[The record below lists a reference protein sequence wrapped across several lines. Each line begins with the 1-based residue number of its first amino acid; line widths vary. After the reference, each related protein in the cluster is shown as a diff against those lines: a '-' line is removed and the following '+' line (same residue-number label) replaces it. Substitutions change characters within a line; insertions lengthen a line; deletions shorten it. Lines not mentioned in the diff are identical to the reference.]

1 MFPRF
6 SKVLI
11 FEMFSDVYSNYKSS
25 FHKTLQDLQDPFYHG
40 FTQGDHGEHGE
51 HGTEHTEHGEHS
63 SGRSP
68 WMLRG
73 ETHVE
78 GDSWQRLLRF
88 EPF

>member
-1 MFPRF
+1 MFTVITSQVFTR
-6 SKVLI
+6 L
-11 FEMFSDVYSNYKSS
+11 Y
-25 FHKTLQDLQDPFYHG
+25 KTLQDLQDPFYHG

-73 ETHVE
+73 EA
-78 GDSWQRLLRF
+78 R
-88 EPF
+88 

>member
-1 MFPRF
+1 MFTVITSQVFTR
-6 SKVLI
+6 L
-11 FEMFSDVYSNYKSS
+11 YKTY
-25 FHKTLQDLQDPFYHG
+25 KTPFYHG

-88 EPF
+88 EPFSSIFHFDPL